1 MNLAA
6 FYHSGMYPEIY
17 APDRF
22 HLRFSFRAASG
33 DIETCTLVYFHKNH
47 RDETTK
53 EERMSEQ
60 YHLGT
65 SVVYVAVVSFQKP
78 ARYLQYYFRV
88 TGKDGDT
95 RWYNAWGTVEKC
107 PDSGFFEYAYA
118 NKCFVEYM
126 PPKWSQ
132 GTIYYQIFPERFR
145 KENPFYAPENC
156 VAWGSKPTASNFMG
170 GNLNGIRKSLGYL
183 AELGVECIYL
193 NPVFTSPSNHKYD
206 TTDYY
211 KVDPHF
217 GINED
222 LRVLVKEAHEKT

>member
-47 RDETTK
+47 REETTK

-65 SVVYVAVVSFQKP
+65 SVVYTAVVSFQKP

-95 RWYNAWGTVEKC
+95 
-107 PDSGFFEYAYA
+107 
-118 NKCFVEYM
+118 
-126 PPKWSQ
+126 
-132 GTIYYQIFPERFR
+132 
-145 KENPFYAPENC
+145 
-156 VAWGSKPTASNFMG
+156 
-170 GNLNGIRKSLGYL
+170 
-183 AELGVECIYL
+183 
-193 NPVFTSPSNHKYD
+193 PVSYTHLD
-206 TTDYY
+206 VY
-211 KVDPHF
+211 KRQTMD
-217 GINED
+217 
-222 LRVLVKEAHEKT
+222 

>member
-47 RDETTK
+47 REETTK

-65 SVVYVAVVSFQKP
+65 SVVYTAVVSFQKP

-88 TGKDGDT
+88 TGKNGDT

-118 NKCFVEYM
+118 NKCTVEYM

-132 GTIYYQIFPERFR
+132 GASA
-145 KENPFYAPENC
+145 KEIRLMRRRIVWRGEVNRQLPTLWAEIWMESENRL
-156 VAWGSKPTASNFMG
+156 AIWQ
-170 GNLNGIRKSLGYL
+170 SL
-183 AELGVECIYL
+183 E
-193 NPVFTSPSNHKYD
+193 
-206 TTDYY
+206 
-211 KVDPHF
+211 
-217 GINED
+217 
-222 LRVLVKEAHEKT
+222 

>member
-53 EERMSEQ
+53 EERMLER
-60 YHLGT
+60 YHLGP

-107 PDSGFFEYAYA
+107 PDSGFS
-118 NKCFVEYM
+118 NMHM
-126 PPKWSQ
+126 PISVLWSICHPN
-132 GTIYYQIFPERFR
+132 GVRERFTIR
-145 KENPFYAPENC
+145 YFQSVSAKEIRRMRRRTVWRGEVNRQLPTLWAEIWMESENRL
-156 VAWGSKPTASNFMG
+156 AIWQ
-170 GNLNGIRKSLGYL
+170 SL
-183 AELGVECIYL
+183 E
-193 NPVFTSPSNHKYD
+193 
-206 TTDYY
+206 
-211 KVDPHF
+211 
-217 GINED
+217 
-222 LRVLVKEAHEKT
+222 

>member
-47 RDETTK
+47 REETTK

-65 SVVYVAVVSFQKP
+65 SVVYTAVVSFQKP

-88 TGKDGDT
+88 FFQDKKLFVTDSVVNQLLRRKMVSPLI
-95 RWYNAWGTVEKC
+95 RI
-107 PDSGFFEYAYA
+107 SGFLHKRA
-118 NKCFVEYM
+118 
-126 PPKWSQ
+126 
-132 GTIYYQIFPERFR
+132 
-145 KENPFYAPENC
+145 
-156 VAWGSKPTASNFMG
+156 
-170 GNLNGIRKSLGYL
+170 
-183 AELGVECIYL
+183 GVRI
-193 NPVFTSPSNHKYD
+193 D
-206 TTDYY
+206 
-211 KVDPHF
+211 
-217 GINED
+217 
-222 LRVLVKEAHEKT
+222 

>member
-1 MNLAA
+1 MEPGTETSERVSMNLAA

-78 ARYLQYYFRV
+78 AEDIF
-88 TGKDGDT
+88 
-95 RWYNAWGTVEKC
+95 
-107 PDSGFFEYAYA
+107 SIIFE
-118 NKCFVEYM
+118 
-126 PPKWSQ
+126 
-132 GTIYYQIFPERFR
+132 
-145 KENPFYAPENC
+145 
-156 VAWGSKPTASNFMG
+156 
-170 GNLNGIRKSLGYL
+170 
-183 AELGVECIYL
+183 
-193 NPVFTSPSNHKYD
+193 
-206 TTDYY
+206 
-211 KVDPHF
+211 
-217 GINED
+217 
-222 LRVLVKEAHEKT
+222 

>member
-53 EERMSEQ
+53 EERMLER
-60 YHLGT
+60 YHLGP

-118 NKCFVEYM
+118 TQMESGNDLL
-126 PPKWSQ
+126 SD
-132 GTIYYQIFPERFR
+132 ISRAFPQ
-145 KENPFYAPENC
+145 
-156 VAWGSKPTASNFMG
+156 
-170 GNLNGIRKSLGYL
+170 RKSVLCAG
-183 AELGVECIYL
+183 ELCGVG
-193 NPVFTSPSNHKYD
+193 K
-206 TTDYY
+206 
-211 KVDPHF
+211 
-217 GINED
+217 
-222 LRVLVKEAHEKT
+222 